1 MAQVALVICLALQP
15 WEEGMAA
22 LVAPLLGLL
31 WEAWELLP
39 SSQRLLWEQQ
49 LEKEVMSSLLLL
61 LLLLWLQPW
70 LPLPWPAAHQHAET
84 E

>member
-22 LVAPLLGLL
+22 LVAPLLGLR

-61 LLLLWLQPW
+61 LLLGLQPW